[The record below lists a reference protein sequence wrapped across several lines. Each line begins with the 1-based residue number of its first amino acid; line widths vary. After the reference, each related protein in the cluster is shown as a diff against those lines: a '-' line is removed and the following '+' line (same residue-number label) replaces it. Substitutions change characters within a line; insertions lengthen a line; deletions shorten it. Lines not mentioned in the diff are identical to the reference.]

1 MLKNLATVHIG
12 RVKTFMSLHTSQLA
26 LRELY
31 PHDHSTCITIKKMEG
46 SSAVLQAEDGK
57 KLEWEFDKCCSD
69 PDKLS
74 FKEEGRTLVNL
85 VLEGIFLNFLIKLIQ

>member
-1 MLKNLATVHIG
+1 
-12 RVKTFMSLHTSQLA
+12 
-26 LRELY
+26 
-31 PHDHSTCITIKKMEG
+31 MEG

-85 VLEGIFLNFLIKLIQ
+85 VLEGIFLNFLIKLIQCDVF